1 MLTANAT
8 SSFQISH
15 FVLICFPNI
24 QSWQHWLSIPL
35 ALLLLSAI
43 VANILILAVIQ
54 RERHLH
60 EPMYFFIALLA
71 ILDLVVCLST
81 IPKILG
87 ILWFN
92 WKLIDL
98 HACFLQMYFVNSFV
112 PSQSATFLVMAFDRY
127 TAICNPLHYPSVI
140 SSRFVS
146 QAFAFILL
154 RNLLVGIGNP
164 VLAARLPYCS
174 RNIIENCICGVIS
187 VTSLA
192 CGDSTI
198 NKLYQ
203 LATGFILLGIDFI
216 FISMSYCMIF
226 RVVMKLQAEGAAATA
241 FSTCTPHFILISF
254 FYTLLLVLIFTNT
267 MRKKI
272 PPDVPILLNVFHF
285 VVPSAMNPIVYGLR
299 SKDIKQGIKKMI
311 GKGNTNLNVKDNA
324 TN

>member
-1 MLTANAT
+1 M
-8 SSFQISH
+8 SH
-15 FVLICFPNI
+15 FMLICFPNI

-54 RERHLH
+54 RELHLH
-60 EPMYFFIALLA
+60 VPMYYFIALLA
-71 ILDLVVCLST
+71 LLDLVMCLST

-92 WKLIDL
+92 WKVIDL
-98 HACFLQMYFVNSFV
+98 HACFLQMYIMNSFLA
-112 PSQSATFLVMAFDRY
+112 SQSATFLVMAFDRY
-127 TAICNPLHYPSVI
+127 TAICNPLHYTSII
-140 SSRFVS
+140 SSSFVS
-146 QAFAFILL
+146 KAFAFILL
-154 RNLLVGIGNP
+154 RNLLLSLAHP

-174 RNIIENCICGVIS
+174 RNIVENCVCGVVS

-216 FISMSYCMIF
+216 CISLSYCMIF
-226 RVVMKLQAEGAAATA
+226 RVVMKLQAEGAAAKA

-254 FYTLLLVLIFTNT
+254 FYTVLLVLIFTNT
-267 MRKKI
+267 MGNKI
-272 PPDVPILLNVFHF
+272 PPDVPILINVFHF

-299 SKDIKQGIKKMI
+299 SKDIKQGIMKMI
-311 GKGNTNLNVKDNA
+311 GKGNTHLNEKDNA